1 MSSWKVRYEIRIDE
15 TNTGQ
20 ILRPLN
26 QMYPIFNGEDGKM
39 YRMKIIS
46 GELTQQEIVI
56 TDGVIVETGSPI
68 VYVQK

>member
-1 MSSWKVRYEIRIDE
+1 MSSWKVRYKIRIDD
-15 TNTGQ
+15 TVTGQ
-20 ILRPLN
+20 ILRPLD
-26 QMYPIFNGEDGKM
+26 QHSPIFNGDDGKM
-39 YRMKIIS
+39 YRMKIVS